1 MKKISILILLVLSI
15 LAAPKTGSTSQPG
28 EVTLRDDN
36 TGNTETLFPTFSEED
51 KGLLFYGNNRIG
63 YNVKVPEIFTK
74 VILLPDNGDGMKLQ
88 SEDGKADF
96 RVSGGWVMDE
106 GMLEESYESA
116 LKSIGGENK
125 AAYFDIDIV
134 GNSWWVTW
142 WKGDTY
148 HTRRFLMNGEEAWAD
163 CEISYQSVN
172 GEYNPFDEIAY
183 RALQGLVFAE
193 G

>member
-1 MKKISILILLVLSI
+1 MKKISVLSLFVLSV
-15 LAAPKTGSTSQPG
+15 LAASCALAFDP
-28 EVTLRDDN
+28 VTLKDGK
-36 TGNTETLFPTFSEED
+36 TGNTVDLYPTVDKED

-74 VILLPDNGDGMKLQ
+74 VVLLPDNEDGMILE
-88 SEDGKADF
+88 SEDGKAAF
-96 RVSGGWVMDE
+96 RVSGGFVFDE
-106 GMLEESYESA
+106 EMLQESYLSTLE
-116 LKSIGGENK
+116 SIGGEEK
-125 AAYFDIDIV
+125 AVYFGIEE
-134 GNSWWVTW
+134 NSWRITW

-172 GEYNPFDEIAY
+172 GVYNPFDEIAY